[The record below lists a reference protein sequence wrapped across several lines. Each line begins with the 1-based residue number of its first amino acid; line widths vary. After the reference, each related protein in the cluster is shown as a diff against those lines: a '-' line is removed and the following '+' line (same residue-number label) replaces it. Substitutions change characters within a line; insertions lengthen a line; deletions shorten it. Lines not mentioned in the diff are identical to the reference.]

1 MPLLF
6 HCRYGN
12 CKCLSHNFNGV
23 LQHVWDKHKFDYGFK
38 YICVISGCSS
48 GHKNLQGSMRHAKAK
63 HSWFFDQHTKC
74 FKSLNASQD
83 NKVIGEILLDLR
95 ENSKITTTA
104 TCIISGKIM
113 DILKLDRKIFVNKI
127 KYSIQEN
134 VPNENIDFIT
144 DDILN

>member
-83 NKVIGEILLDLR
+83 NK
-95 ENSKITTTA
+95 ITTTA